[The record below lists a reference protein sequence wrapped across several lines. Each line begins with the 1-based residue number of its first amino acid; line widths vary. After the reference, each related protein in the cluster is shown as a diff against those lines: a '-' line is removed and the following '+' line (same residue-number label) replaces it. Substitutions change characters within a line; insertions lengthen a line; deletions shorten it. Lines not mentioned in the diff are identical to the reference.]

1 MKKLSLLL
9 FLAMVSIMA
18 SAATGDTFTVGDL
31 NYEVFNEDRNTVDV
45 TGLSAAGKAKSD
57 LALVIPPVVT
67 HNGVRYNVSRIQET
81 AFSNSSNLKS
91 VTFSYNPDSWVII
104 LQGAFAFCTNLTYV
118 RFASSTYSILST
130 AFIGCSKLKD
140 FYFARTTLPIVY
152 DFLPRNV
159 GMTLYVSKADPNTVE
174 RYRANEKFDFIKN
187 IVKSSLAYDFRWED
201 GALMAWKDNTYNR
214 DLVMV
219 GWDRTAGLVQDRAFV
234 PLCGSGTYGAYGN
247 KYNFV
252 AIADSACLGDTY
264 LKSIDLS
271 QLTRMETI
279 GVSAFSGCT
288 SLSTVV
294 LGSSVKTLLANA
306 FNGCTALTDLTVNA
320 QTPPIA
326 FASCFTTYETTTLR
340 VPAAALSAYKNH
352 AVWGKFLNIKAIG
365 KDGLPGD
372 VNGDDVVDVT
382 DANILINMLLG
393 KDNASNYNGRA
404 DVNGDGT
411 VDVSDVNEVLNI
423 MLGK

>member
-1 MKKLSLLL
+1 
-9 FLAMVSIMA
+9 MVSIMA

-130 AFIGCSKLKD
+130 AFLGCSKLKD
-140 FYFARTTLPIVY
+140 LYFARTTVPIVY
-152 DFLPRNV
+152 DFLPINA
-159 GMTLYVSKADPNTVE
+159 GMTMTLYVSKADRNTVE
-174 RYRANEKFDFIKN
+174 RYRANEKFDLIKN
-187 IVKSSLAYDFRWED
+187 IVKSSLAYDFRWDD

-252 AIADSACLGDTY
+252 AIADSACLGDNY

-279 GVSAFSGCT
+279 GVRAFGDCT

-320 QTPPIA
+320 QTPPVA

-340 VPAAALSAYKNH
+340 VPAKSLAAYKAH
-352 AVWGKFLNIKAIG
+352 DVWGKFLNIKTID
-365 KDGLPGD
+365 DGSLLGD
-372 VNGDDVVDVT
+372 VNGDGVVGID
-382 DANILINMLLG
+382 DANILIDILLG
-393 KDNASNYNGRA
+393 KDSASNYSGRA
-404 DVNGDGT
+404 DVNGDSN
-411 VDVSDVNEVLNI
+411 VDIDDLNATLDI
-423 MLGK
+423 LLGK